1 MTEVRIPLKD
11 LAAQYRALEAELEP
25 AVKEFFAAGQYIL
38 GPPVE
43 GFEREA
49 AAYLGVKYG
58 VGVGSGTDALL
69 IALRGLGVGEG
80 DEVVTT
86 PFTFVA
92 SADVI
97 VRLRATPV
105 FADVDAGT
113 LNISPAA
120 AAEAVT
126 GRTKVVMP
134 VHLYGLPADVPAI
147 AEAAPGVPVLE
158 DAAQA
163 MGAEL
168 GERKAGALGA
178 AAAFSFFPTK
188 NLGAFGDG
196 GLIAT
201 DDEALAARARRLRV
215 HGAGKKNFPEEIGYK
230 SRLDGLQAAIL
241 SVKLK
246 HLDGW
251 AARTR
256 ELVAL
261 YRERLAAVDGV
272 ALLAEPAGCRPA
284 YHQFTVRAARRDEL
298 RAFLAERGIAS
309 AVYYPTAV
317 HLTPAFAYLG
327 RGPGSFPEAER
338 AAGEVVSLPLWPE
351 MAEEQVE
358 EVCAAVV
365 GFYGK

>member
-1 MTEVRIPLKD
+1 
-11 LAAQYRALEAELEP
+11 
-25 AVKEFFAAGQYIL
+25 
-38 GPPVE
+38 VE

-49 AAYLGVKYG
+49 AAYLGAGYA

-69 IALRGLGVGEG
+69 IALRALGVGDG
-80 DEVVTT
+80 DEVITT

-97 VRLRATPV
+97 ARLRAKPV
-105 FADVDAGT
+105 FVDVDPRT

-126 GRTKVVMP
+126 SRTKVVMP
-134 VHLYGLPADVPAI
+134 VHLYGVPADVPAL
-147 AEAAPGVPVLE
+147 AEGAPGIPILE

-168 GERKAGALGA
+168 AGRKVGSLGA
-178 AAAFSFFPTK
+178 AAAFSFFPSK

-196 GLIAT
+196 GLVAT
-201 DDEALAARARRLRV
+201 DDAELAARARRLRV
-215 HGAGKKNFPEEIGYK
+215 HGAAKKNYPEEIGYK
-230 SRLDGLQAAIL
+230 SRLDGLQATVL

-246 HLDGW
+246 RLDAW
-251 AARTR
+251 VARTR
-256 ELVAL
+256 ELVGL

-272 ALLAEPAGCRPA
+272 TLLLEPDDCRPA
-284 YHQFTVRAARRDEL
+284 YHQFTIRAARRDEL
-298 RAFLAERGIAS
+298 RAFLGERGVAS

-317 HLTPAFAYLG
+317 HMTPAFEYLG
-327 RGPGSFPEAER
+327 HGAGSFPEAEK

-351 MAEEQVE
+351 MADAQVE
-358 EVCAAVV
+358 EVCAAVAD
-365 GFYGK
+365 FYGR

>member
-1 MTEVRIPLKD
+1 MADIRIPLKD

-25 AVKEFFAAGQYIL
+25 AVREFLASGQYVL

-43 GFEREA
+43 KFERDA
-49 AAYLGVKYG
+49 AEYLGVGYC

-69 IALRGLGVGEG
+69 IALRALGVGEG

-97 VRLRATPV
+97 VRLGGRPV
-105 FADVDAGT
+105 FVDVDPET
-113 LNISPAA
+113 LNISPGAV
-120 AAEAVT
+120 AEAVT
-126 GRTKVVMP
+126 ERTKAAMP

-147 AEAAPGVPVLE
+147 AAAAPGVPILE

-163 MGAEL
+163 IGGEL
-168 GERKAGALGA
+168 AGRKVGSLGA

-196 GLIAT
+196 GLIAAN
-201 DDEALAARARRLRV
+201 DEALAERARRLRV
-215 HGAGKKNFPEEIGYK
+215 HGAATKNYPEEIGYK
-230 SRLDGLQAAIL
+230 SRLDGLQATVL

-246 HLDGW
+246 HLDRW
-251 AARTR
+251 VARTC
-256 ELVAL
+256 ELVGR

-272 ALLAEPAGCRPA
+272 TLLAEPTDRRPA
-284 YHQFTVRAARRDEL
+284 YHQFTVRATRREEL
-298 RAFLAERGIAS
+298 RTFLAERGIAS

-317 HLTPAFAYLG
+317 HLTPAFADLG
-327 RGPGSFPEAER
+327 YGAGTFPEAEE

-351 MAEEQVE
+351 MADEQVE
-358 EVCAAVV
+358 EVCNVV
-365 GFYGK
+365 AEFYGR